1 MKKLITA
8 NDIRAAHA
16 RGEQAMSVVLRAS
29 IITPEAREVA
39 ELLGFTITEDDGA
52 APAATAADSD
62 KTESQRIRET
72 ILAQLP
78 EGQFTESLVAQL
90 MEKVMKEKQSLEQEA
105 MQPGFDS
112 VTGKGGIKVIDGSSV
127 KFGRFDGAQPH
138 CVGLTDLV
146 TDQDGSS
153 MAAGFMQWE
162 NAFFPWTLN
171 YDEIDMVLEGE
182 LHVRHQGETLVA
194 KAGGRHVY
202 PERLQ
207 HRIRYPVDGALPVRR
222 LAGKLAIAM
231 NDFITEAWLRANHTL
246 SEGGEIH
253 LPADARL
260 TPSARELLESRHLRV
275 KFLDRQGR
283 LFVED
288 DEQTP
293 QPVHVLTSSDHPPQA
308 CCELCHQPVGKKPD
322 TLTHLTADTLVAKND
337 PRLAFRAVLDSTIA
351 LTVWLQIEL
360 AEPWQPWL
368 TDIRSRLGNIMR
380 ADALEEPL
388 AAQSIAG
395 FSEAQ
400 LHRLSHQP
408 LRYLGH
414 DHLVPEAR
422 HGRDV
427 ALLNLL
433 RGKVREAEVTAAQ
446 VFITPQFAVQ
456 RADILQALNRL
467 SSAVY
472 VMMIPGVTDSPPT
485 LRQLQQQLGGEDD
498 H

>member
-194 KAGGRHVY
+194 KAGDVMFIRKAPASNSVPRRRCASCTSPGRQTGNRY
-202 PERLQ
+202 ERF
-207 HRIRYPVDGALPVRR
+207 HY
-222 LAGKLAIAM
+222 
-231 NDFITEAWLRANHTL
+231 
-246 SEGGEIH
+246 
-253 LPADARL
+253 
-260 TPSARELLESRHLRV
+260 
-275 KFLDRQGR
+275 
-283 LFVED
+283 
-288 DEQTP
+288 
-293 QPVHVLTSSDHPPQA
+293 
-308 CCELCHQPVGKKPD
+308 
-322 TLTHLTADTLVAKND
+322 
-337 PRLAFRAVLDSTIA
+337 
-351 LTVWLQIEL
+351 
-360 AEPWQPWL
+360 
-368 TDIRSRLGNIMR
+368 RSV
-380 ADALEEPL
+380 
-388 AAQSIAG
+388 AQSE
-395 FSEAQ
+395 SYAQ
-400 LHRLSHQP
+400 R
-408 LRYLGH
+408 R
-414 DHLVPEAR
+414 R
-422 HGRDV
+422 
-427 ALLNLL
+427 
-433 RGKVREAEVTAAQ
+433 
-446 VFITPQFAVQ
+446 
-456 RADILQALNRL
+456 
-467 SSAVY
+467 
-472 VMMIPGVTDSPPT
+472 
-485 LRQLQQQLGGEDD
+485 
-498 H
+498 

>member
-1 MKKLITA
+1 M
-8 NDIRAAHA
+8 
-16 RGEQAMSVVLRAS
+16 
-29 IITPEAREVA
+29 
-39 ELLGFTITEDDGA
+39 
-52 APAATAADSD
+52 
-62 KTESQRIRET
+62 
-72 ILAQLP
+72 
-78 EGQFTESLVAQL
+78 
-90 MEKVMKEKQSLEQEA
+90 
-105 MQPGFDS
+105 
-112 VTGKGGIKVIDGSSV
+112 
-127 KFGRFDGAQPH
+127 
-138 CVGLTDLV
+138 
-146 TDQDGSS
+146 
-153 MAAGFMQWE
+153 
-162 NAFFPWTLN
+162 
-171 YDEIDMVLEGE
+171 
-182 LHVRHQGETLVA
+182 
-194 KAGGRHVY
+194 
-202 PERLQ
+202 
-207 HRIRYPVDGALPVRR
+207 
-222 LAGKLAIAM
+222 
-231 NDFITEAWLRANHTL
+231 
-246 SEGGEIH
+246 
-253 LPADARL
+253 
-260 TPSARELLESRHLRV
+260 
-275 KFLDRQGR
+275 
-283 LFVED
+283 
-288 DEQTP
+288 
-293 QPVHVLTSSDHPPQA
+293 
-308 CCELCHQPVGKKPD
+308 GKKPD

-456 RADILQALNRL
+456 RADIMQALNRL

-472 VMMIPGVTDSPPT
+472 VMMILGVTDSPPA
-485 LRQLQQQLGGEDD
+485 LSQLQQLGGEDD

>member
-72 ILAQLP
+72 ILAQL
-78 EGQFTESLVAQL
+78 

-105 MQPGFDS
+105 MQPGFEA

-194 KAGGRHVY
+194 KAGDVMFI
-202 PERLQ
+202 PK
-207 HRIRYPVDGALPVRR
+207 GASIEF
-222 LAGKLAIAM
+222 G
-231 NDFITEAWLRANHTL
+231 
-246 SEGGEIH
+246 
-253 LPADARL
+253 
-260 TPSARELLESRHLRV
+260 TPSTVR
-275 KFLDRQGR
+275 FLY
-283 LFVED
+283 
-288 DEQTP
+288 
-293 QPVHVLTSSDHPPQA
+293 
-308 CCELCHQPVGKKPD
+308 
-322 TLTHLTADTLVAKND
+322 VAWPAN
-337 PRLAFRAVLDSTIA
+337 
-351 LTVWLQIEL
+351 
-360 AEPWQPWL
+360 WQSL
-368 TDIRSRLGNIMR
+368 
-380 ADALEEPL
+380 
-388 AAQSIAG
+388 
-395 FSEAQ
+395 
-400 LHRLSHQP
+400 
-408 LRYLGH
+408 
-414 DHLVPEAR
+414 
-422 HGRDV
+422 
-427 ALLNLL
+427 
-433 RGKVREAEVTAAQ
+433 
-446 VFITPQFAVQ
+446 
-456 RADILQALNRL
+456 
-467 SSAVY
+467 
-472 VMMIPGVTDSPPT
+472 
-485 LRQLQQQLGGEDD
+485 
-498 H
+498 